1 MNNEP
6 LFFKTLLL
14 KGEAGGTID
23 RIEKTDTVGL
33 TDIYTIYINDGS
45 TQEIEVTNGS
55 SIASIEYT
63 SSSGNVDT
71 YTVTLTDGSTTTFN
85 VTNGE
90 DYTVPTDGVI
100 YYDGSDIPDGYEEA
114 PAPSGSG
121 AYATIDDNNA
131 SVSTTYSSAKIE
143 QLISGVVGGVDYSTT
158 EQYTGLKWIDGK
170 KIYKRTFDFG
180 INDLIN
186 GGISTT
192 RIDGT
197 FDIDSYLPTAETVW
211 LGANDSFIIGNPS
224 IISQP
229 INYASDNTY
238 TRSNIQREARNQHL
252 IIYYE
257 NTYSASTFYDSR
269 TLLHFIFTVYYTKTT
284 DTV

>member
-23 RIEKTDTVGL
+23 RIVKTDTVGL

-55 SIASIEYT
+55 SIDSIEYT

-100 YYDGSDIPDGYEEA
+100 FYDGTDTPDGYEDVNP
-114 PAPSGSG
+114 PAGQG
-121 AYATIDDNNA
+121 CEIDDANV
-131 SVSTTYSSAKIE
+131 SLSTTYSSSKIE
-143 QLISGVVGGVDYSTT
+143 QLISGVGGGGVDYSTT
-158 EQYTGLKWIDGK
+158 EQDTGLKWLDGRT
-170 KIYKRTFDFG
+170 IYQKTYVFNDGNFGMDFTFTDSA
-180 INDLIN
+180 LIN
-186 GGISTT
+186 C
-192 RIDGT
+192 
-197 FDIDSYLPTAETVW
+197 
-211 LGANDSFIIGNPS
+211 S
-224 IISQP
+224 IIRGW
-229 INYASDNTY
+229 NYFQNNDNG
-238 TRSNIQREARNQHL
+238 
-252 IIYYE
+252 
-257 NTYSASTFYDSR
+257 YSY
-269 TLLHFIFTVYYTKTT
+269 T
-284 DTV
+284 DTAIQYISWFNTGQVKLAWGPQVAFYMSNTNIGYVTLQYIKLSETPNS

>member
-45 TQEIEVTNGS
+45 TRQIEVTNGS

-100 YYDGSDIPDGYEEA
+100 FYDGTDTPDGYEDVNP
-114 PAPSGSG
+114 PAGQG
-121 AYATIDDNNA
+121 CEIDDANV
-131 SVSTTYSSAKIE
+131 SLSTTYSSSKIE
-143 QLISGVVGGVDYSTT
+143 QLISGIGGGGVDYSAS
-158 EQYTGLKWIDGK
+158 EQDTGLKWIDGRP
-170 KIYKRTFDFG
+170 IYQRTFSDRLTIATGWNSLNYSIFG
-180 INDLIN
+180 GNYGFKVLKSEISFQIINNNNPQYSHEYN
-186 GGISTT
+186 GIFG
-192 RIDGT
+192 
-197 FDIDSYLPTAETVW
+197 LE
-211 LGANDSFIIGNPS
+211 
-224 IISQP
+224 
-229 INYASDNTY
+229 
-238 TRSNIQREARNQHL
+238 
-252 IIYYE
+252 
-257 NTYSASTFYDSR
+257 TFYDESSPR
-269 TLLHFIFTVYYTKTT
+269 LYSPIAINTTGDLYVTLYYTKAT
-284 DTV
+284 DTPAN